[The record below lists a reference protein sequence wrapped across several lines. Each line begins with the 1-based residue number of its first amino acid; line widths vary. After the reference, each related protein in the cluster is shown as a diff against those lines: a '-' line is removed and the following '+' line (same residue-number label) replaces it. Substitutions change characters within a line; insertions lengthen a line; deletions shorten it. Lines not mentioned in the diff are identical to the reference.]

1 MFVQKYVPLLA
12 RTAIAVIFLNS
23 GIGKLSNF
31 AGTQAQIAGAGL
43 PIAPVVT
50 VFTIAFLLLG
60 SISLILGYKARI
72 GAGLILAFLIPAT
85 LVFHN
90 PLVDPSQLVQ
100 FLKNLA
106 IIGGL
111 LMVVAYGSGPLS
123 LSYSPT
129 LTAGSAERSEQEEAL
144 R

>member
-1 MFVQKYVPLLA
+1 MVIQKYVPLVA
-12 RTAIAVIFLNS
+12 RIAIAVIFLNS
-23 GIGKLSNF
+23 GIKKISDF
-31 AGTQAQIAGAGL
+31 AGTQQAIAGAGL

-72 GAGLILAFLIPAT
+72 GAGLLIAFLVPAT

-90 PLVDPSQLVQ
+90 PIVDAAEMTQ

-111 LMVVAYGSGPLS
+111 LMVVAYQSGPIS
-123 LSYSPT
+123 LDK
-129 LTAGSAERSEQEEAL
+129 AV
-144 R
+144 